1 MIRLSHLLLLV
12 SALGTA
18 AAAPKADGVKW
29 AVTGAP
35 YRVTL
40 DADGGPEFPETGW
53 EIRLPDFGAGR
64 ADMRDVVLLDEGGK
78 EIALDPVWRGPGQ
91 TLLLLAETMPAEG
104 AKATLYFGGTSS
116 LRMKSWTAKRSLL
129 LETRRMPA
137 GANPTTFAG
146 WQEAWKKSP
155 AVDGAAFVP
164 LIFHGNNP
172 FGDSARF
179 LSRYTGQLKTKDG
192 GDLKFYTLS
201 DDVSYVTVNGRP
213 VLKWQKNQPP
223 PLDPRQV
230 PVATVRVAKGSTA
243 VDYCHA
249 AVDPPGAMVLG
260 WELGGKLGNVPPE
273 AWLHPGRVKSAAFE
287 SADAAPVPLP
297 TLTAERYLGYGGEWH
312 VSVKGTIVPPGDGW
326 QAEWLWPDGH
336 VEQGAEIR
344 RWWPSLDPIRV
355 VLRLRNGQRTT
366 EGRRTLLV
374 PRDLEAA
381 SVNNPGQLADFLSL
395 LDKED
400 PATLPEPARKAGF
413 ILARD
418 FLPSATATKWA
429 EAWLASAKP
438 EGAPWVA
445 AMTLVIREAARSDP
459 KAALSRLTGLPA
471 PARAALGGAADLLEL
486 DLRVFYL
493 KDPVTTALAARLGK
507 SGDRNL
513 ARMAKIRL
521 GDYYLLMGRTDD
533 AVKCFTEAVPDQQEA
548 ERKAPVID
556 RAHSLAIEDLIQAK
570 HLDEARAK
578 LDSWERQRPLA
589 RIEGDQLLWRARVMF
604 LAEEWQRSLLDLE
617 TSLKLRPGSP
627 EEIDVRFWQGRT
639 LYELGRKDEARKI
652 WKALIEDYPKHE
664 RAEAAK
670 QWSAKP

>member
-40 DADGGPEFPETGW
+40 DAEAGPEFPESGW

-230 PVATVRVAKGSTA
+230 PVATVRVAKGNTA

-260 WELGGKLGNVPPE
+260 WEQGGKLGNVPPE

-312 VSVKGTIVPPGDGW
+312 VSVKGTIEPPGDGW

-336 VEQGAEIR
+336 VDQGAEIR

-395 LDKED
+395 IDKED

-418 FLPSATATKWA
+418 FLPSSAATKWA

-556 RAHSLAIEDLIQAK
+556 RAHSLAIEDLIQAR

-639 LYELGRKDEARKI
+639 LYELGRKDEARKM